1 MKDLIPN
8 VRPTILFVIATT
20 LIAYD
25 SSCSKAAE
33 PGETESPKP
42 FFSIDSDGIL
52 ERPESYREWVYV
64 GTPTTPNDM
73 NKGKAPFP
81 EFHNV
86 YIDPVSY
93 DHWKE
98 KGEWRE
104 GTILIKELVSV
115 GSKAAVSGK
124 GYFMGDF
131 IGLEATIKSKEHFPD
146 EPGNWAY
153 FSFTNPGNTELKATA
168 TAFKTQS
175 CNSCH
180 DASAKDDFVFTQYYP
195 VLRAAKGFGGG
206 SPESTGKVEAIGEAV
221 AEPAPADPSAQV
233 DGKWKPTA
241 PTPKGTVGGIPL
253 DKAALFAWLKSGD
266 YESFKNQESKTH
278 ASEGPH
284 TAIDLP
290 VKVFLNDTLAA
301 SLTAGN
307 DEHPRGSGL
316 VKEMYSDG
324 GELGGWAVM
333 VKTQATTES
342 GKGWYWYEV
351 TSATDADQIAA
362 MGNGV
367 VGCAKC
373 HSYGDDMVLSQFPLR

>member
-1 MKDLIPN
+1 MKNPFTNIE
-8 VRPTILFVIATT
+8 TAILLAITAILVVG
-20 LIAYD
+20 
-25 SSCSKAAE
+25 CS
-33 PGETESPKP
+33 ETKEEESMGNQDKK
-42 FFSIDSDGIL
+42 FFSINGDGSL
-52 ERPESYREWVYV
+52 ARPDSYREWVYV

-73 NKGKAPFP
+73 NNGKAPFP

-98 KGEWRE
+98 NGAWRE

-124 GYFMGDF
+124 GYFMGEF
-131 IGLEATIKSKEHFPD
+131 IGLEATIKSKELFPE

-168 TAFKTQS
+168 TAFKTQD

-195 VLRAAKGFGGG
+195 VLRAAKKFGSGQ
-206 SPESTGKVEAIGEAV
+206 PESAGKVDAIGEAA
-221 AEPAPADPSAQV
+221 AEPAEPSAQV
-233 DGKWKPTA
+233 DDKWKPTA
-241 PTPKGTVGGIPL
+241 PTPEGAVNGIPL
-253 DKAALFAWLKSGD
+253 DKEALFAWLKSGD
-266 YESFKNQESKTH
+266 YRNFKNQESKTH
-278 ASEGPH
+278 PSEGPH

-290 VKVFLNDTLAA
+290 VKVYMNDMIAA

-307 DEHPRGSGL
+307 AEHPEGSGI
-316 VKEMYSDG
+316 VKEMYSDA

-333 VKTQATTES
+333 VKTQAATDN
-342 GKGWYWYEV
+342 GKGWFWYEV
-351 TSATDADQIAA
+351 TSATESNDVAA
-362 MGNGV
+362 KGNGV